1 MLWLLDE
8 QHDLWDG
15 RGRGSVGRTGGAGG
29 TSEGNDGDEERTMMG
44 KNEGGSTQLTTS
56 SYIQSPTHTITGAI
70 DD

>member
-1 MLWLLDE
+1 MIFGTEGEGGAL
-8 QHDLWDG
+8 
-15 RGRGSVGRTGGAGG
+15 RGRGGG

-70 DD
+70 AD